1 MTQENQTKEFDVL
14 IVGAGFAG
22 IYQLLKLRRLG
33 LSAVILE
40 KGDQIGGT
48 WHWNRYPGAR
58 CDIPSLEYSYQFD
71 EDLQQE
77 WNWSEKYSG
86 QPEILEYINHV
97 ADRYELRDGIQFEEE
112 VISANFNESS
122 AKWKITSSK
131 GHYESRFC
139 IFATGCLS
147 IPNKPDFLGLENFKG
162 QLLQTSSWP
171 QEEQDFTGK
180 RVAVIGTGSSA
191 IQSIPLIAEQA
202 EELYVFQRTP
212 NYSIPSNNGPM
223 DKVVEEDIKSRYSEF
238 RKDNY
243 LNGFGIAAISDE
255 ALIAETDLDE
265 VHVQLEENWQSAGL
279 GFFGGYADVA
289 LDAEAN
295 EVAANFVRNKI
306 KEIVKDP
313 KTAQL
318 LVPDY
323 HIGGKR
329 LCVDTGYFE
338 TFNKDNVFLI
348 DLKEHPIQKITANT
362 LESDKTY
369 EVDTLIMATGFDA
382 ITGALTNIDISGRGN
397 VKLKDQWEG
406 GAKSYLGIGITN
418 FPNLFTVT
426 GPGSPSVL
434 SNMMPSIE
442 QHVNW
447 ITDCIEWMMKND
459 KTVIESTKTAEDDWM
474 VLVNE
479 IADMTVFTDT
489 KSWYNGSNI
498 EEKAKSFL
506 PFIGVPVY
514 TEMLDEIVSESYKG
528 FIFDKAN

>member
-97 ADRYELRDGIQFEEE
+97 ADRFELRDGIQFEEE

-171 QEEQDFTGK
+171 QDEQDFTGK

-212 NYSIPSNNGPM
+212 SSIDEKPIN
-223 DKVVEEDIKSRYSEF
+223 
-238 RKDNY
+238 
-243 LNGFGIAAISDE
+243 AAFT
-255 ALIAETDLDE
+255 AC
-265 VHVQLEENWQSAGL
+265 
-279 GFFGGYADVA
+279 GFF
-289 LDAEAN
+289 
-295 EVAANFVRNKI
+295 KI
-306 KEIVKDP
+306 LAVTSVITPSKPSEP
-313 KTAQL
+313 QT
-318 LVPDY
+318 
-323 HIGGKR
+323 
-329 LCVDTGYFE
+329 
-338 TFNKDNVFLI
+338 N
-348 DLKEHPIQKITANT
+348 PI
-362 LESDKTY
+362 
-369 EVDTLIMATGFDA
+369 
-382 ITGALTNIDISGRGN
+382 IS
-397 VKLKDQWEG
+397 
-406 GAKSYLGIGITN
+406 
-418 FPNLFTVT
+418 
-426 GPGSPSVL
+426 
-434 SNMMPSIE
+434 
-442 QHVNW
+442 
-447 ITDCIEWMMKND
+447 
-459 KTVIESTKTAEDDWM
+459 
-474 VLVNE
+474 
-479 IADMTVFTDT
+479 
-489 KSWYNGSNI
+489 
-498 EEKAKSFL
+498 
-506 PFIGVPVY
+506 
-514 TEMLDEIVSESYKG
+514 
-528 FIFDKAN
+528 